1 MTDTRTDPQTTPDEV
16 QAVLIDLLAGLVGP
30 EYVDEME
37 VGRATRFEAD
47 LELESM
53 EVAELAEQ
61 LMARYG
67 DRVDFVAWFAD
78 MELEQIIELDVGA
91 VVDFIVATLGG
102 GAAPVSR
109 DARPSPGAP
118 EAFGSAGTPEALP
131 FPDAPD
137 SGSAAVAGQPE
148 DSPGAADRPVDAP
161 DTTDPAA
168 GAPVPPAG
176 A

>member
-16 QAVLIDLLAGLVGP
+16 QAVLLDLLVGLVGR
-30 EYVDEME
+30 EYVEEME
-37 VGRATRFEAD
+37 VGRTTRFEAD

-102 GAAPVSR
+102 AAE
-109 DARPSPGAP
+109 AP
-118 EAFGSAGTPEALP
+118 EAPGAAS
-131 FPDAPD
+131 PDL
-137 SGSAAVAGQPE
+137 GSAAVAGQPD
-148 DSPGAADRPVDAP
+148 DSPDAHGGPAGGPDPVDPA
-161 DTTDPAA
+161 DPAA
-168 GAPVPPAG
+168 GAPVTPAG
-176 A
+176 G